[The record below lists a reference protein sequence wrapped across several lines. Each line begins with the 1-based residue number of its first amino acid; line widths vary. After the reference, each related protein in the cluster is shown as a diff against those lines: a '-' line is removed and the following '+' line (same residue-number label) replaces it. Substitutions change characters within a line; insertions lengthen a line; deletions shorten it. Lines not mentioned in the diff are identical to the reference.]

1 MFSRVNLSHVC
12 LCHGSTCPWAL
23 AMSPGGRFF
32 WASQTRTLC
41 FVLWALTIGA
51 DAAAS
56 VTPQSARAECCDPL
70 AQSGQ
75 DLQLVAALGYRLTLA
90 EADLA
95 GDPEAALLRVVG
107 ANSGCEAGEVLRADF
122 ANASENSWPEVRVPF
137 QGTYSLCYL
146 DNSSTSAWQQVP
158 NITLFA
164 HGAPASAAVRS
175 YCPGENSSCWFHV
188 PLDAGAVQLK
198 RGGCTGSPALLTAAG
213 SGWYLL
219 EEATDALLDV
229 CFCDS
234 FEFQA
239 SDGLGFCGSSE
250 DFLQPLGYLQLLPL
264 SVPGQIFGTQ
274 SFSISVDCNATDCSS
289 ALLRF
294 VDPQDGSFGGA
305 ADLCRTN
312 SPNTALSSCI
322 SSGPL
327 ESCALSVALATLR
340 FGQPQRGRLAPS
352 AAAVGVCFCDGLSGC
367 SAATSWQRIGQL
379 TVQPLQLPETF
390 LAAVTE
396 ELRIASPGGR
406 FNAAERHF
414 LKLLPDAGD
423 FEEADCSL
431 ETNHSDLCEE
441 QCRPAEVADEELT
454 WQAQVYVPGWY
465 AACYCSTLATCQ
477 AQDWQLLGILPV
489 TGVSLVSVGA
499 TGATGGSKAARGQRI
514 EVQLRGLGFRT
525 GDRLT
530 LGGCQGMEATPMPG
544 AFSGAILSSTLE
556 GSRWRLHLSDPHGL
570 QRGDAVDLGFGPGPL
585 EWLVPGDC
593 EFSTSSASPLAERL
607 PLPRLAKEVGQTFG
621 FCHSSA
627 EPRFDKAFDSL
638 EFLEKELHRVGL
650 CVPCLFHRSKADGC
664 RKGDACSHCH
674 FCTRQQAITRR
685 RALHTQTKRQKE
697 AIERELAEKQP
708 VPGLLR
714 KASF

>member
-1 MFSRVNLSHVC
+1 
-12 LCHGSTCPWAL
+12 
-23 AMSPGGRFF
+23 MSPGGRFF

-570 QRGDAVDLGFGPGPL
+570 QRGDAVDLGFGPITVISATDTEILVESAPASASWSASSRAAFEARLAAPGAYEVCWSRGSRSFLVGAIDVVHPPSFPSEWHLTTSLPRTRAPSVLAFQSNAPALHLSIALRMDSDLRLTFDPAAKGLAQEVPL
-585 EWLVPGDC
+585 
-593 EFSTSSASPLAERL
+593 SSASLAIC
-607 PLPRLAKEVGQTFG
+607 G
-621 FCHSSA
+621 H
-627 EPRFDKAFDSL
+627 
-638 EFLEKELHRVGL
+638 
-650 CVPCLFHRSKADGC
+650 LF
-664 RKGDACSHCH
+664 
-674 FCTRQQAITRR
+674 
-685 RALHTQTKRQKE
+685 
-697 AIERELAEKQP
+697 RELWADQEACGETSIHHP
-708 VPGLLR
+708 L
-714 KASF
+714 